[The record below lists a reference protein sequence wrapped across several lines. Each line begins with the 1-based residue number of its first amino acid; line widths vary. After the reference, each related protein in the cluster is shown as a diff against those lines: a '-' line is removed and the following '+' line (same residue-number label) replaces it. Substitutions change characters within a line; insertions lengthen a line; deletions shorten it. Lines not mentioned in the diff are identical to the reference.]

1 MRKKQVISFALAVAV
16 AAGLFAGCAKAAPAS
31 SSSASSSAL
40 SSSAQ
45 TAAGSWTYTD
55 ALGHKV
61 TINSMPQRVI
71 SLYGSFAECWML
83 AGGEVI
89 GATDDAVKERDL
101 DFDDDVT
108 IVGTVKEPNLE
119 QIIALTPDLVLL
131 SADIAPQ
138 VQLDTALTEAK
149 IPHIYLQMDDYR
161 TYLEVL
167 RGFCDLTGRD
177 DLYAENGI
185 EMEQQVNEAMERAKA
200 QTEHP
205 TVLLLRAF
213 SSGVKAKAE
222 DNLAGIILKD
232 LGADNIASRHESLL
246 EDLSM
251 ETIIAE
257 DPDYIFVTIM
267 GTDEEAA
274 MKSIADTLG
283 ANPAWKDLSA
293 VKNDR
298 FIVLPKELFH
308 YKPNEK
314 WGESYEYLV
323 DILYPNE

>member
-1 MRKKQVISFALAVAV
+1 MTKKRVIALFLALSLT
-16 AAGLFAGCAKAAPAS
+16 AGLFAGCGKAAS
-31 SSSASSSAL
+31 SSSAAVQQSSSQA
-40 SSSAQ
+40 
-45 TAAGSWTYTD
+45 AAGSWAYTD
-55 ALGHKV
+55 ALGREVKID
-61 TINSMPQRVI
+61 TMPQRVV

-83 AGGEVI
+83 AGGKVI

-138 VQLDTALTEAK
+138 VQLDTALTESK
-149 IPHIYLQMDDYR
+149 IPHIYLQMDNYQ
-161 TYLEVL
+161 TYLAVL
-167 RGFCDLTGRD
+167 RGFCDLTGRE
-177 DLYAENGI
+177 DLYAENGAEVEEEI
-185 EMEQQVNEAMERAKA
+185 TEAIARAKA
-200 QTEHP
+200 QPKHP
-205 TVLLLRAF
+205 TALLLRAF

-267 GTDEEAA
+267 GTDDEAA
-274 MKSIADTLG
+274 MKSIAESLG
-283 ANPAWKDLSA
+283 ANPAWKELSA

-314 WGESYEYLV
+314 WGDSYEYLV

>member
-1 MRKKQVISFALAVAV
+1 MTKKKVIAFALALSLTASMF
-16 AAGLFAGCAKAAPAS
+16 AACGKAAP
-31 SSSASSSAL
+31 SSSASSAAQQ
-40 SSSAQ
+40 SSSQ
-45 TAAGSWTYTD
+45 AAGSWSYTD
-55 ALGHKV
+55 ALGRQVKID
-61 TINSMPQRVI
+61 TMPQRVI

-83 AGGEVI
+83 AGGKVI

-101 DFDDDVT
+101 DLDDDVT

-119 QIIALTPDLVLL
+119 QIIALTPDLVIL

-149 IPHIYLQMDDYR
+149 ISHIYLRMDDYHA
-161 TYLEVL
+161 YLEVL

-185 EMEQQVNEAMERAKA
+185 EMEEEINEAMERAKA

-205 TVLLLRAF
+205 SVLLLRAF

-257 DPDYIFVTIM
+257 DPDFIFVTIM
-267 GTDEEAA
+267 GTDDEAA

-283 ANPAWKDLSA
+283 SNPAWKDLSA
-293 VKNDR
+293 VKNNR

-314 WGESYEYLV
+314 WGDSYEYLV